1 LQEQRFELDGYS
13 IYWFIIPVL
22 IIIPSIFQLF
32 FSAESIFENF
42 ENIIAGLLI
51 LGSIAWIYKKSPKTT
66 LVISEK
72 FIKVIKRNE
81 LDLKTEYSD
90 MRKIQFEKKH
100 LILNMGS
107 NIKKIYIGKLKYE
120 KLNTLK
126 TALKTVSEENGIE
139 VQI

>member
-1 LQEQRFELDGYS
+1 MQERKFELDGYS

-22 IIIPSIFQLF
+22 IIIPSIFHLF

-51 LGSIAWIYKKSPKTT
+51 LGLIAWIYEKSPKTT
-66 LVISEK
+66 LVILEK
-72 FIKVIKRNE
+72 SIKVIKRNE

-90 MRKIQFEKKH
+90 IRKIQFEIKH

-107 NIKKIYIGKLKYE
+107 NMKKIYIGKLNYE

-126 TALKTVSEENGIE
+126 TALKIISEKNGIE
-139 VQI
+139 VQF